1 VYSGHPNRI
10 ERYNQYENM
19 DQDSEV
25 NACLDIISEFS
36 TQVNP
41 DNGTPFDINFS
52 DKPTDH
58 EVEIVKNID
67 EFNKLIKYSFKR
79 KYSEEFVNNISPEY
93 QIDLKNYKN
102 ENQF

>member
-1 VYSGHPNRI
+1 MKIQKQEKNSFINP
-10 ERYNQYENM
+10 
-19 DQDSEV
+19 
-25 NACLDIISEFS
+25 LSEFF
-36 TQVNP
+36 N
-41 DNGTPFDINFS
+41 DI
-52 DKPTDH
+52 

-102 ENQF
+102 ESQF